1 MNNPQDNFAD
11 FFSSKNH
18 PALETF
24 APTPVQIIE
33 ALMMLCSQ
41 DPKWY
46 EKPALR
52 MMVSGGMAKV
62 TDYIADEM
70 EAGRRPD
77 IHVGYAAFMMLLSDR
92 IMTSREFASQEE
104 LENYPMYD
112 EDE

>member
-11 FFSSKNH
+11 FFTAKNH
-18 PALETF
+18 PAMETF

-33 ALMMLCSQ
+33 ALMMLCSH

-46 EKPALR
+46 EKPSLR
-52 MMVSGGMAKV
+52 MMVAGGMAKV

-92 IMTSREFASQEE
+92 LTTSREFASDEE
-104 LENYPMYD
+104 LENFPMSD
-112 EDE
+112 ED

>member
-1 MNNPQDNFAD
+1 MNNPQNNFAD
-11 FFSSKNH
+11 FFSNKNH
-18 PALETF
+18 PAIETF

-46 EKPALR
+46 ENPSLR
-52 MMVSGGMAKV
+52 LMVAGGMAKV

-92 IMTSREFASQEE
+92 LVSSREFASEEE
-104 LENYPMYD
+104 LENFPIND
-112 EDE
+112 EE